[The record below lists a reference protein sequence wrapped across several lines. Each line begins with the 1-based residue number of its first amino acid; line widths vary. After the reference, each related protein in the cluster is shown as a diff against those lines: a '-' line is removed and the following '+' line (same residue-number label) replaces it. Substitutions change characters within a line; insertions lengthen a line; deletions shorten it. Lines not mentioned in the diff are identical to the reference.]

1 VAAVRGANTA
11 AQVGDMLQEA
21 GCTKFFEL
29 LCEECCRA
37 ALNEVGGGLTVATS
51 IYTLN
56 GQRLG
61 KAVQIDGDD
70 ETDRRGS

>member
-1 VAAVRGANTA
+1 
-11 AQVGDMLQEA
+11 
-21 GCTKFFEL
+21 FEL